1 MVGDILK
8 NVGPPNFRFNNANLG
23 IILSDLL
30 NIVFYLGT
38 FLAFIWIAMA
48 ALYWLF
54 SAGDKEKIAK
64 SKARI
69 TYALVGLIIIILAF
83 LIKNFVQD
91 FLKPKNIPSPA
102 TISVLTTF
110 VTPAYAASTDLGQI
124 YGFGDITTLG
134 AGISRFVP
142 PIFSI
147 AGIAIVMFFIYAG
160 FRYLTS
166 GGDKESVAKARSM
179 IVSAITGFVV
189 LLLTFLVL
197 QFLLNQLFGI
207 TNIQLIP
214 NLRKSP

>member
-23 IILSDLL
+23 TILSDLL
-30 NIVFYLGT
+30 NIAFYLGT
-38 FLAFIWIAMA
+38 FLAFIWIAVA

-64 SKARI
+64 SRARI
-69 TYALVGLIIIILAF
+69 TYALIGLIIIILAF
-83 LIKNFVQD
+83 LIKNFVAD
-91 FLKPKNIPSPA
+91 FLKPKNIPSPS
-102 TISVLTTF
+102 ISVPTTF

-124 YGFGDITTLG
+124 YGFGDITDLG

-142 PIFSI
+142 PVFSI

-160 FRYLTS
+160 FKYLTS

-179 IVSAITGFVV
+179 IVSAISGFVI

-207 TNIQLIP
+207 TNIQIIP
-214 NLRKSP
+214 NLKVSP

>member
-23 IILSDLL
+23 TILSDLL
-30 NIVFYLGT
+30 NIAFYLGT
-38 FLAFIWIAMA
+38 FLAFIWIAVA

-69 TYALVGLIIIILAF
+69 TYALIGLIIIILAF
-83 LIKNFVQD
+83 LIKNFAQD
-91 FLKPKNIPSPA
+91 FLKPKNIPSPPS
-102 TISVLTTF
+102 ISVPITF

-124 YGFGDITTLG
+124 YGFGDITDLG
-134 AGISRFVP
+134 TGISKFVP
-142 PIFSI
+142 PVFSI

-160 FRYLTS
+160 FKYLTS
-166 GGDKESVAKARSM
+166 GGDKESVAKARGM

-189 LLLTFLVL
+189 LLLTFLML
-197 QFLLNQLFGI
+197 QFLLGQLFGI
-207 TNIQLIP
+207 TNIKIIP
-214 NLRKSP
+214 NLKTTP

>member
-23 IILSDLL
+23 TIISDLL
-30 NIVFYLGT
+30 NIAFYSAT
-38 FLAFIWIAMA
+38 FLAFIWIAVA
-48 ALYWLF
+48 ALQWLF

-83 LIKNFVQD
+83 LIKNFAQD
-91 FLKPKNIPSPA
+91 FLKPKNIPTPPS
-102 TISVLTTF
+102 ISVPITF
-110 VTPAYAASTDLGQI
+110 VTPAYAASTDLSQI
-124 YGFGDITTLG
+124 YGFGDITSLG
-134 AGISRFVP
+134 TGISRFVP
-142 PIFSI
+142 PVFSI
-147 AGIAIVMFFIYAG
+147 AGIGIVMFLLYAG

-166 GGDKESVAKARSM
+166 GGDKEAVAKAKSM
-179 IVSAITGFVV
+179 IISAITGFVV
-189 LLLTFLVL
+189 LLLSFLML

-214 NLRKSP
+214 NLKVSP